1 MLIFGEEPESRH
13 HFPVK
18 NALFWRR
25 DLFSSSYLGE
35 NLDFLATSLDLVANL
50 R

>member
-1 MLIFGEEPESRH
+1 MPVLATSLNLVTSLRRKMLIFGDEPESRH

-25 DLFSSSYLGE
+25 
-35 NLDFLATSLDLVANL
+35 A
-50 R
+50 